1 MKTIRAD
8 RQPAAMQADSHHNGF
23 TLPEVLI
30 TSVVLCLVAGTV
42 IQATGQSLRREE
54 LNAVVIDLY
63 GWLEG
68 VQRKASNRND
78 SAAPSCTVSFNT
90 GNLTPGAVLASTNFA
105 CAPGGSELSD
115 TNLAVFRLP
124 NTNANRPFTVQVFNR
139 GEITFSPRGTNDL
152 RQPLTIEITREG
164 STITRCLRIEPLL
177 GFQAIGSANN
187 LTPSSAQDCPES
199 SFDGA
204 F

>member
-1 MKTIRAD
+1 MKLIRAD
-8 RQPAAMQADSHHNGF
+8 RQLAATQADSGNNGF

-30 TSVVLCLVAGTV
+30 ASAVLCVVAGTV

-68 VQRKASNRND
+68 IQRKASNRND

-90 GNLTPGAVLASTNFA
+90 GNMTPGAVLASTNFA
-105 CAPGGSELSD
+105 CAPAGSELSG
-115 TNLAVFRLP
+115 TNVAVFRLP
-124 NTNANRPFTVQVFNR
+124 NTNANRSFSVQIFNR
-139 GEITFSPRGTNDL
+139 SDITFSPRGTNDL

-164 STITRCLRIEPLL
+164 STITRCLRIDPLL

-187 LTPSSAQDCPES
+187 ITPSSGQDCLES